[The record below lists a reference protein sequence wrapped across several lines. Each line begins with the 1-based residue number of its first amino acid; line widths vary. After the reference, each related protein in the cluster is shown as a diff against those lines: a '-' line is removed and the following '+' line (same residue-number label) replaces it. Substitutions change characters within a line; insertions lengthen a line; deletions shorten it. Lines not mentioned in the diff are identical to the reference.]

1 MLKHREIVTDQK
13 FLRKKSEA
21 VLNVNDQKIQELI
34 EEMFIAIKA
43 NKGAGLA
50 AVQTGE
56 LLRIFI
62 VDYKGKKLAFINPEI
77 KKQSK
82 KTFIDNEG
90 CLSIPGIYAEIER
103 PYKVEISAIDRY
115 GKKIKLKADGTLAR
129 IIQHEMDHLE
139 GILFIDKID
148 KS

>member
-21 VLNVNDQKIQELI
+21 VLDINDQKIQELI

-82 KTFIDNEG
+82 KTLINSEG
-90 CLSIPGIYAEIER
+90 CLSVPGIYAEVER

-115 GKKIKLKADGTLAR
+115 GKKIKLKTDGTLAR

-139 GILFIDKID
+139 GVLFTDKI
-148 KS
+148 SP